1 MPYSTA
7 FVIALTL
14 VAGCADVEDPAKG
27 PEETPG
33 GPVVEHG
40 ALPADT
46 TDAATLSTAFR
57 QHAWELDLAG
67 DGGAFVEIF
76 TGPAVVGPDVD
87 TVVTLYRAGA
97 GADPLARGD
106 DADGSLFAAIDGEL
120 EAGRYRV
127 VVKGYAATTLG
138 PFEVTFLCDG
148 AACDAEPVPCV
159 DPTTC

>member
-1 MPYSTA
+1 VDAVQYPAS

-14 VAGCADVEDPAKG
+14 VAGCAGIEDPEKG
-27 PEETPG
+27 PEELPT

-40 ALPADT
+40 ALPSDA
-46 TDAATLSTAFR
+46 TDAATLSSTFR

-67 DGGAFVEIF
+67 EGGAFVEII

-97 GADPLARGD
+97 GDDALARGD
-106 DADGSLFAAIDGEL
+106 DDDGLFAAIDGEL

-138 PFEVTFLCDG
+138 PFEVTFRCDG
-148 AACDAEPVPCV
+148 EACDPDPVPLP
-159 DPTTC
+159 D